1 MKISTPDYKR
11 IYKDI
16 IDIKYPDKK
25 TECEFLLNKPNL
37 SVLDVIELNI
47 RIFGIV
53 PNRSTEIFNQKL
65 RSYRRADILKI
76 LDYQKEHRLN
86 NSQLAKHFKVSRN
99 TLAKWKKLFLV

>member
-1 MKISTPDYKR
+1 MKISNPDYKR
-11 IYKDI
+11 IYTDI

-37 SVLDVIELNI
+37 SVLDVIELNS

-53 PNRSTEIFNQKL
+53 PDRSTEIFNQKL

-76 LDYQKEHRLN
+76 LDYQKKHRLN
-86 NSQLAKHFKVSRN
+86 NSQLAKHFKLSRN
-99 TLAKWKKLFLV
+99 TITKWKKVFLV